1 MSLSG
6 VMKMTQK
13 YAKFGGFAADT
24 HPRPASH
31 SFRASKNFVKRPGFS
46 MEERTVTGLPGQIR
60 LPGIG
65 RGVPSFASWLATRS

>member
-13 YAKFGGFAADT
+13 YAKFGGFAANT

-31 SFRASKNFVKRPGFS
+31 SFRASKKFRQKTRFFS
-46 MEERTVTGLPGQIR
+46 SLLTKAR
-60 LPGIG
+60 LP
-65 RGVPSFASWLATRS
+65 

>member
-24 HPRPASH
+24 QPRPASH
-31 SFRASKNFVKRPGFS
+31 SFRASKNFVKKPGFS
-46 MEERTVTGLPGQIR
+46 
-60 LPGIG
+60 
-65 RGVPSFASWLATRS
+65 AAC

>member
-31 SFRASKNFVKRPGFS
+31 SFGHRKTPSKTGFFS
-46 MEERTVTGLPGQIR
+46 SLLVPKLVRSEAVNRLVGAMIGLPTAKTI
-60 LPGIG
+60 
-65 RGVPSFASWLATRS
+65 